1 MAKIKTFFHR
11 GSYVYYIWKIDP
23 GMKSNKVKEHEKRN
37 NEYIKSNMDL
47 SDKKDNEINEFIKDK
62 KVINI
67 TTTAQC
73 GRNITEGYVTTILYE
88 DE

>member
-11 GSYVYYIWKIDP
+11 GCYETFIWKIDS
-23 GMKSNKVKEHEKRN
+23 GMRSNKVKEHEKRN

-67 TTTAQC
+67 TTTAQSS
-73 GRNITEGYVTTILYE
+73 GIATDGYVTTVLYE

>member
-1 MAKIKTFFHR
+1 
-11 GSYVYYIWKIDP
+11 
-23 GMKSNKVKEHEKRN
+23 MKPKKVKEYEQRN
-37 NEYIKSNMDL
+37 NERIKSNMDL

-67 TTTAQC
+67 TTTAQSS
-73 GRNITEGYVTTILYE
+73 GIATDGYVTTVLYE